1 MNDKLC
7 VLPFT
12 HLATHPNGNVSLC
25 CVSDHVNCASHAK
38 FTDGRFQNL
47 LSLNNNSL
55 DEIFNCDLFKKT
67 RLEMLE
73 GKEPYP
79 CRRCYEEESKGIMSK
94 RVRENA
100 QYLDSAQDIIAK
112 TKEDGTLTPEFT
124 FIELRLG
131 NICNLKCRTCNPVS
145 SSKWVVEYKKLNE
158 DLTFVTD
165 YSKVGTG
172 VWFEDDAFWEELAK
186 HSSRLETVYVN
197 GGEPTMVEKH
207 FNFLYRLIDLGL
219 NKQVKLWYSI
229 NLTNLPERLLDL
241 WKQFK
246 SVDVYVSI
254 DDLKER
260 NEYIRTGSKW
270 DEVLNNLIE
279 LRKTEFN
286 LSICQTVSI
295 YNIFYIDEFFN
306 YMKDIPIHINWCYDP
321 DFLQPWILPQNVKDI
336 ILEKIN
342 NCEYMAPN
350 NKDNIRE
357 TLKKPSDEK
366 LLQQFKEYN
375 NKLDEYRQTK
385 FADVFPE
392 LAKLI

>member
-246 SVDVYVSI
+246 AVDVYVSI

-270 DEVLNNLIE
+270 DEVLNNLNE

>member
-55 DEIFNCDLFKKT
+55 DEIFICDLSKKT

-172 VWFEDDAFWEELAK
+172 VWFEDDAFWEELSK

-197 GGEPTMVEKH
+197 GGVPTMVEKH

-270 DEVLNNLIE
+270 EEVINNLIE

-295 YNIFYIDEFFN
+295 YNIFYMDEFFN